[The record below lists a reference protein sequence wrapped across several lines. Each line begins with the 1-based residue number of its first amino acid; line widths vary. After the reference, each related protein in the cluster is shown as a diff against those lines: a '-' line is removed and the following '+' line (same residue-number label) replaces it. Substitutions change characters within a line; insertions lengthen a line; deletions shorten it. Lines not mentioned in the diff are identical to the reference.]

1 MNSPKFQK
9 LGAIILILALVL
21 TALAGAISAAP
32 PSASAQG
39 LSAISAITAVDTDLD
54 GIENNLDP
62 DIDGDGV
69 VNAEDEDIDGDGLT
83 NFDDPDPA
91 GTNGVD
97 TQNPNQPGER
107 TDEDSGFV
115 DIFDV
120 ENNQNSAIFWSVTG
134 VILVAVFGT
143 VFAIWYRRRTSKK

>member
-97 TQNPNQPGER
+97 TQNPNQPGDQTGKE
-107 TDEDSGFV
+107 SGFI
-115 DIFDV
+115 DILNV
-120 ENNQNSAIFWSVTG
+120 ENSQNPSIFWSITG
-134 VILVAVFGT
+134 VILVTIFST
-143 VFAIWYRRRTSKK
+143 IFAIWYRRRTSKK